1 MSGYSHTDGRGI
13 FGRRIGLHKIL
24 LVRKHNYFY
33 NVNILTITLP
43 FEVLACIKGASKFVR
58 RKSGTGSELSRQART
73 RMEARPSGR
82 T

>member
-1 MSGYSHTDGRGI
+1 MSKYAQNDGRGM
-13 FGRRIGLHKIL
+13 FGGSIGLHNVL
-24 LVRKHNYFY
+24 SEERHYYVH

-43 FEVLACIKGASKFVR
+43 FEVLACIKGASIFVR
-58 RKSGTGSELSRQART
+58 RKSGIGSELSRQART